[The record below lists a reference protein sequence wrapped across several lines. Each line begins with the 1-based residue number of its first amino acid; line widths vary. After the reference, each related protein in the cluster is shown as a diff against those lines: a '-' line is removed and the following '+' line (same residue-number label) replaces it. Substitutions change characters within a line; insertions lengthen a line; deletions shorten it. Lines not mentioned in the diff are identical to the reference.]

1 MNINATLIGQ
11 SIAFIVF
18 VLFCVKFVWPPL
30 LSVMQAREKRIAEGL
45 DTADR
50 ADKDLELAKQKVA
63 QQLKEAKEQAA
74 LIVDQANKRAGKI
87 IEEAKLQA
95 HEESDRL
102 KSAAQADLEREVA
115 RAREQLRAQVAT
127 LALVGAEKI
136 LATSI
141 DLSSHNAMLN
151 QLAAEL

>member
-18 VLFCVKFVWPPL
+18 VLFCMKYVWPPL

-50 ADKDLELAKQKVA
+50 ADKDLELAKQEAAHK
-63 QQLKEAKEQAA
+63 LKEAKEQAA
-74 LIVDQANKRAGKI
+74 LIVEQANKRAGNI

-95 HEESDRL
+95 QQESERL
-102 KSAAQADLEREVA
+102 KAAAQADLEREVA
-115 RAREQLRAQVAT
+115 RAREQLRAQVSA
-127 LALVGAEKI
+127 LAVVGAERI
-136 LATSI
+136 LGTSI

>member
-18 VLFCVKFVWPPL
+18 VLFCMKYVWPPL

-50 ADKDLELAKQKVA
+50 ADKDLELAKQEAAHK
-63 QQLKEAKEQAA
+63 LREAKEQAA
-74 LIVDQANKRAGKI
+74 LIVEQANKRAGNI

-95 HEESDRL
+95 QQESERL
-102 KSAAQADLEREVA
+102 KAAAQADMEREVA

-136 LATSI
+136 LGTSI
-141 DLSSHNAMLN
+141 DQSSHNAMLN